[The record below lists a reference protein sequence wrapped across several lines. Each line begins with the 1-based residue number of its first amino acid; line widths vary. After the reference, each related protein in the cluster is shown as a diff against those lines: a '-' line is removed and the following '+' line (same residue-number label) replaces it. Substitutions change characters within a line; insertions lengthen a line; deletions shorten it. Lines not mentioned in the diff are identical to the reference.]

1 MQVSQVRGEE
11 ERGLFS
17 TVHPPHALVVAHPEA
32 VSRVYCSVKFRG
44 AKLHGGGE
52 AHANNME
59 KWQDGR
65 LLCHLGG
72 SCGLRVGLDRCL
84 DGSEQQRH
92 HRLPCGRALQRGR
105 WLIPD
110 GLIIW
115 R

>member
-1 MQVSQVRGEE
+1 MYGA
-11 ERGLFS
+11 G
-17 TVHPPHALVVAHPEA
+17 
-32 VSRVYCSVKFRG
+32 KFRG
-44 AKLHGGGE
+44 AKLHGDGE

-65 LLCHLGG
+65 LLRHLGG
-72 SCGLRVGLDRCL
+72 SCGLRARLLRCL
-84 DGSEQQRH
+84 DGSKQQRH